1 MKFVRLIIFIFLV
14 IAKAGFGQSESCRKS
29 TEGKDF
35 WFGFMEN
42 RNYQPGHKTEITLT
56 SIYTCKYDIFIG
68 TATTS
73 YASGILTPN
82 VPIQVSNRVGH
93 LWNHV
98 VLKQF
103 KIWRFISFQIIR

>member
-42 RNYQPGHKTEITLT
+42 RNYQAR
-56 SIYTCKYDIFIG
+56 S
-68 TATTS
+68 
-73 YASGILTPN
+73 
-82 VPIQVSNRVGH
+82 
-93 LWNHV
+93 
-98 VLKQF
+98 
-103 KIWRFISFQIIR
+103 